1 MKRIVTLLAVL
12 AALIGVVF
20 VSQKKRDSRMSR
32 GRTTGTAERTLLLP
46 GLDVNN
52 IKKIRIKDSTG
63 EVNLNMSGDKWVVN
77 ERSNYPASFDKIS
90 RVIMELRDQKVS
102 GGQQLG
108 KSAWGE
114 PSIKL
119 LPPGD
124 GDAKGQGLLVDFQD
138 AKGNPIKS
146 LILGGN
152 VESQGGKSSASPFG
166 NMSEERLVRIPED
179 SEKDTV
185 WVVGS
190 SFYDLQP
197 KPVEWI
203 DKAFIDVKKLKEVEI
218 TAAAPADSWK
228 ASRKDEQSA
237 YAFADAK
244 PGEEL
249 DDGKASLSG
258 LLSSPTFND
267 VLTKEKATA
276 DFMKNA
282 VKAKLTTMDGFTYNV
297 QALKKATEGKDSV
310 EDKYYLTVAVS
321 ADIPKARPPVKDEK
335 EEDKKKADEQ
345 FATDKK
351 ALEEKLAK
359 EKTAEGW
366 VFEVSSS
373 TVGSLLKKRS
383 EVVKEKAATPAATPG
398 TPPAPGGA
406 PTPPPAAPTA
416 PASKPISVTT
426 PPVSIPAMPTEA
438 KPAAPKENPAA
449 APTKQPISVT
459 TPPIAVPPLPKTEIK
474 PAPAAN
480 ENPAKPGTPTPPPAP
495 APVEKK

>member
-12 AALIGVVF
+12 AALIGIVI
-20 VSQKKRDSRMSR
+20 VSQKKRDSRM
-32 GRTTGTAERTLLLP
+32 GRARTVGAAERTLLLP

-52 IKKIRIKDSTG
+52 IKKIRIKDTTG
-63 EVNLNMSGDKWVVN
+63 EVNLTVAGDQWVVN

-90 RVIMELRDQKVS
+90 RVIMELRDQKIS
-102 GGQQLG
+102 RSQRLG
-108 KSAWGE
+108 KGAWGD
-114 PSIKL
+114 PAIKL

-138 AKGNPIKS
+138 AKGNAIKS

-166 NMSEERLVRIPED
+166 SMSEERLVRIPED
-179 SEKDTV
+179 SEKDTI

-218 TAAAPADSWK
+218 TATAAADSWK
-228 ASRKDEQSA
+228 AARKDEQSA
-237 YAFADAK
+237 YTLADAK
-244 PGEEL
+244 AGDEL

-258 LLSSPTFND
+258 LLASPTFTD
-267 VLTKEKATA
+267 VVPKDQATA
-276 DFMKNA
+276 DFMKDA

-297 QALKKATEGKDSV
+297 QALKKGKDAAD
-310 EDKYYLTVAVS
+310 EKFYLTVAVS
-321 ADIPKARPPVKDEK
+321 ADLPKARPPVKDEK
-335 EEDKKKADEQ
+335 EEDKKKADET
-345 FATDKK
+345 FAAEKK

-359 EKTAEGW
+359 EKKAEGW

-383 EVVKEKAATPAATPG
+383 EVLKEKPAAPAAA
-398 TPPAPGGA
+398 TPPAPGSA
-406 PTPPPAAPTA
+406 TPPVPPSAAPAAPKPPSPTPA
-416 PASKPISVTT
+416 PPPQAANPAAPPARQPISVTT
-426 PPVSIPAMPTEA
+426 PPVS
-438 KPAAPKENPAA
+438 
-449 APTKQPISVT
+449 
-459 TPPIAVPPLPKTEIK
+459 VPPLPKPEEIK
-474 PAPAAN
+474 PAVPPT
-480 ENPAKPGTPTPPPAP
+480 ENPAKPGTSTPSPLPPPPPPAG
-495 APVEKK
+495 KK